1 MTDDTSAALERL
13 KEIASRRDDGVA
25 MCLWS
30 EEARTILAHI
40 ADLEDRAEAAEAA
53 DKQAVDAFEKAYA
66 RAKEAE
72 AKVAAAEE
80 RGLVFN
86 MLPDGRLDFC
96 AIREGSRLWD
106 GRVRAEVAEAREAE
120 LRAVLKGV
128 DDDVRHH
135 LRSDRVDHAVL
146 RKHVVQMVRQALAAA
161 PTAPTS
167 RESRVA
173 KLERLLRE
181 ARADVEYIAD
191 AESGSAEGAASR
203 DLLADIDA
211 ALGDAP

>member
-1 MTDDTSAALERL
+1 MSNDTSAALGRIKAAL
-13 KEIASRRDDGVA
+13 DYKHRHVQ
-25 MCLWS
+25 LT
-30 EEARTILAHI
+30 EAQARAILAHL
-40 ADLEDRAEAAEAA
+40 AALEARAEWAEA
-53 DKQAVDAFEKAYA
+53 F
-66 RAKEAE
+66 
-72 AKVAAAEE
+72 
-80 RGLVFN
+80 GHVFHT
-86 MLPDGRLDFC
+86 LPDGRLDFV
-96 AIREGSRLWD
+96 AVREGSEL
-106 GRVRAEVAEAREAE
+106 GKLHQRAEAAEAREAE

-211 ALGDAP
+211 ALGDARHD